1 MRQMKSVAIV
11 AIMLGSTAA
20 HSQPAQAKEIVMSC
34 KGKIT
39 WPRSNSLKEV
49 EEELVRIKLDARKV
63 TGFGGTFRIFKITPT
78 KLSFTGTVDEQF
90 TWADTLEKFTIQF
103 GVSGTLNTVSGQA
116 RVMVNQRPS
125 GDGPEVVFKEW
136 SVVCQRIRP
145 LY

>member
-49 EEELVRIKLDARKV
+49 EEELVRIKLDARQV

-78 KLSFTGTVDEQF
+78 ALSFTGTVDEQF

-103 GVSGTLNTVSGQA
+103 GVSGTLNTVSGQT
-116 RVMVNQRPS
+116 RVMVNQRPP